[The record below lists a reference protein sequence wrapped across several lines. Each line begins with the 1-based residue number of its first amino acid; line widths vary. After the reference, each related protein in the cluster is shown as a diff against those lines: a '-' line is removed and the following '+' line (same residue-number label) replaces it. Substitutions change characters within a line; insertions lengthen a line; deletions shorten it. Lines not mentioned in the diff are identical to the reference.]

1 MRFFQT
7 LQADLRERQIFPAV
21 VVLLVLAIG
30 IPFAAP
36 ILLGKVTTPTPGT
49 VVLPPIRPPAGVTPP
64 QRELADLDTTPTPRA
79 ILRHGTEPDP
89 FRELGSTGTKTTGSA
104 SGAKPA
110 GSVSKPSGS
119 TAATGGTSTTGAPTK
134 GATSS
139 TGAPVPKSTTKPAA
153 GGSTGS
159 SGPAQ
164 GSPTTGPASLK
175 SDQAYTVDIDT
186 KDANGVHTLTDVI
199 RLAPLPAAQS
209 PEVIY
214 LGVVQGG
221 KQAAFLFTNAIA
233 VSSKEAAGMTC
244 LPSDS
249 SCQIVEL
256 SPGQGLSLY
265 PTSNSALI
273 ATFSFELVSIGATTY
288 SSTAAATQA
297 REAVST
303 AGQTLL
309 PLSNS
314 SELSTLTF
322 SDKLGALVHH
332 KGRSGSSGSGATGP
346 SGATG
351 ATGATGSSGTDSV
364 ALGVGFAVSPAGH

>member
-1 MRFFQT
+1 MRFFKT

-21 VVLLVLAIG
+21 VVLIVLAIG
-30 IPFAAP
+30 IPVAAP
-36 ILLGKVTTPTPGT
+36 ILLGKVSTPPPGA
-49 VVLPPIRPPAGVTPP
+49 VVLPPIRPPVGVTPP
-64 QRELADLDTTPTPRA
+64 QRELADLNTTPTPRS

-89 FRELGSTGTKTTGSA
+89 FRELGSTTAKATGSTG
-104 SGAKPA
+104 GAKST
-110 GSVSKPSGS
+110 GKVSTPSGS
-119 TAATGGTSTTGAPTK
+119 TSTAGATSTTGAPSK
-134 GATSS
+134 GGAS
-139 TGAPVPKSTTKPAA
+139 TGATTPKSTTKPAD

-159 SGPAQ
+159 SGPPAQ
-164 GSPTTGPASLK
+164 GTLTTGPASLK

-186 KDANGVHTLTDVI
+186 KDAANGVHTLSDVI

-233 VSSKEAAGMTC
+233 VSSKAATGMTC

-256 SPGQGLSLY
+256 SPGQVY
-265 PTSNSALI
+265 PTANSALI

-297 REAVST
+297 RDAVST

-322 SDKLGALVHH
+322 SDKVGALVHH
-332 KGRSGSSGSGATGP
+332 KAGSGSSGGGSTSPA
-346 SGATG
+346 GATG

-364 ALGVGFAVSPAGH
+364 ALGVAFAVSPAGH